1 MLYICTRNSVK
12 REINMK
18 KITILILALCALNVN
33 AQKIQ
38 QTVNAQKIQQTV
50 NAQKIQQT
58 QNDTLQFMTAYR
70 QFAAFVEKQPALT
83 KPVADSLIV
92 RQDSLMKQYRR
103 IKPQLTGKQ
112 VEEYNTLKGRFT
124 KKLLQYRGDRL
135 GEGLE
140 ATGDSIAKATGR
152 VGNAVGGFFK
162 GLFSK

>member
-1 MLYICTRNSVK
+1 
-12 REINMK
+12 
-18 KITILILALCALNVN
+18 
-33 AQKIQ
+33 
-38 QTVNAQKIQQTV
+38 
-50 NAQKIQQT
+50 
-58 QNDTLQFMTAYR
+58 MTAYR

-92 RQDSLMKQYRR
+92 RQDSLMRQYRR

-152 VGNAVGGFFK
+152 VGSAVGGFFK

>member
-1 MLYICTRNSVK
+1 
-12 REINMK
+12 MK

-33 AQKIQ
+33 AQ
-38 QTVNAQKIQQTV
+38 NAQKTQYSHSSQLVQKAQQTQL
-50 NAQKIQQT
+50 AQKTQQT

-70 QFAAFVEKQPALT
+70 QFAAFVEKQPAFT
-83 KPVADSLIV
+83 KSVADSLIV
-92 RQDSLMKQYRR
+92 RQDSLMHQYRR

-152 VGNAVGGFFK
+152 VGSAVGGFFK

>member
-1 MLYICTRNSVK
+1 
-12 REINMK
+12 MK

-33 AQKIQ
+33 AQ
-38 QTVNAQKIQQTV
+38 NAQKTQRIQSS
-50 NAQKIQQT
+50 QQT
-58 QNDTLQFMTAYR
+58 QNAKNDTLQFMTAYR
-70 QFAAFVEKQPALT
+70 QFAAFVEKQPAFT
-83 KPVADSLIV
+83 KSVADSLIV
-92 RQDSLMKQYRR
+92 RQDSLMHQYRR

-152 VGNAVGGFFK
+152 VGSAVGGFFK